1 MPKATSTRNRA
12 RTGQADRNPAPAT
25 PKAEAVAADAPKGP
39 DGATSGVMAQGATG
53 RAARDAAHAAHV
65 DGPNR
70 PTGWRDP
77 NAQYADDDQ
86 SIDAR
91 MWRTYTK
98 GIRAQ

>member
-1 MPKATSTRNRA
+1 MPAKTTRAKAA
-12 RTGQADRNPAPAT
+12 A
-25 PKAEAVAADAPKGP
+25 PKAESAAKAVAADAPKGQ
-39 DGATSGVMAQGATG
+39 DGATTGVMAQGALG

-77 NAQYADDDQ
+77 NAKYADDDQ

-91 MWRTYTK
+91 MWRTYTA
-98 GIRAQ
+98 GIRK